1 MLERIHIEN
10 YRTLRDFEIDGLAPI
25 NLLAGRN
32 GAGKTT
38 VLEALFFALGAHQGE
53 IALNPYVTRIESV
66 DLPSPVPVPASL
78 SPEPYWAALFSDY
91 DPNLQIRIELQDSLH
106 GLVAA
111 TVRRDD
117 SASVQMPLESVSP
130 QPSSERLSQPRLLIE
145 SVGPGDLQ
153 RTRTAAETRTGIE
166 VTGGPEDPIP
176 ITAVIE
182 TPMDSHGVAYAQ
194 RLGTLRRRKQHD
206 ILIDALK
213 AVEPRI
219 IGIEDSTSTG
229 IPSIW
234 ADVGSGELVPLSTLG
249 GGAMHLARLVL
260 SLSVAQGG
268 VALIDEVESGIHHS
282 SLVDV
287 WRSLD
292 RAAEQFETQII
303 ATTHSYECIMAM
315 QEALGTDRGR
325 YFRLDRVNG
334 SAAPVAYSPETLET
348 AIEYELE
355 VR

>member
-10 YRTLRDFEIDGLAPI
+10 YRALRDFEIDGLAPI
-25 NLLAGRN
+25 NLLGGRN

-38 VLEALFFALGAHQGE
+38 VLEALFFALGSHQGE
-53 IALNPYVTRIESV
+53 IALNPYVTRVESV
-66 DLPSPVPVPASL
+66 DVPSPVPVSVSL

-91 DPNLQIRIELQDSLH
+91 DPSLQIRIELQDSVH

-111 TVRRDD
+111 TVCRDD
-117 SASVQMPLESVSP
+117 NASAPMPLESVPP

-145 SVGPGDLQ
+145 SVGPGDLR
-153 RTRTAAETRTGIE
+153 RTRTATETRTGIE
-166 VTGGPEDPIP
+166 VVGGPEDPIP
-176 ITAVIE
+176 IPAIIE
-182 TPMDSHGVAYAQ
+182 SPAIAQGIEYAQ
-194 RLGTLRRRKQHD
+194 RLGILRRRKQHD
-206 ILIDALK
+206 ILIGALK
-213 AVEPRI
+213 TVEPRI

-229 IPSIW
+229 FPSIW
-234 ADVGSGELVPLSTLG
+234 TDVGSGELVPLSTLG
-249 GGAMHLARLVL
+249 GGAMHIARLVL
-260 SLSVAQGG
+260 SMSAARGG

-292 RAAEQFETQII
+292 YAAEQFGTQII

-325 YFRLDRVNG
+325 YIRLDRVNG

>member
-25 NLLAGRN
+25 NLLGGRN

-53 IALNPYVTRIESV
+53 IALNRYVTRMESV
-66 DLPSPVPVPASL
+66 DLPSHAPVPASL
-78 SPEPYWAALFSDY
+78 VLEPYWVALFSNY
-91 DPNLQIRIELQDSLH
+91 DPSLQIRIELQDSVH
-106 GLVAA
+106 GRISAIVSS
-111 TVRRDD
+111 DD
-117 SASVQMPLESVSP
+117 SASVQAPLESIPHPATSD
-130 QPSSERLSQPRLLIE
+130 RLSQPRLLIE
-145 SVGPGDLQ
+145 SVGPGDLR
-153 RTRTAAETRTGIE
+153 RTRTARLTKTGVE
-166 VTGGPEDPIP
+166 VVGGPEDPLP

-182 TPMDSHGVAYAQ
+182 NPAIPEGIEYVQ
-194 RLGTLRRRKQHD
+194 RLGALRRRKQHD
-206 ILIDALK
+206 ILVNALK
-213 AVEPRI
+213 AVEPRLV
-219 IGIEDSTSTG
+219 GIEDSTAAG
-229 IPSIW
+229 VPSIW
-234 ADVGSGELVPLSTLG
+234 ADVGSGELVPLSMLG

-260 SLSVAQGG
+260 SLSAAQGG

-292 RAAEQFETQII
+292 YAAEQFETQII

-325 YFRLDRVNG
+325 YFRLDRG
-334 SAAPVAYSPETLET
+334 DGPAAPVAYPPETLET

>member
-10 YRTLRDFEIDGLAPI
+10 YRALRDFEIDGLAPI
-25 NLLAGRN
+25 NLLGGRN

-38 VLEALFFALGAHQGE
+38 VLEALFFALGSHQGT
-53 IALNPYVTRIESV
+53 IALNRYVTRTENIEAA
-66 DLPSPVPVPASL
+66 SPVPVPVSL
-78 SPEPYWAALFSDY
+78 SLEPYWAALFSDY
-91 DPNLQIRIELQDSLH
+91 DPSLQIRINIRDSVH
-106 GLVAA
+106 GPITAIVA
-111 TVRRDD
+111 RDD
-117 SASVQMPLESVSP
+117 SAPVQAPLGSISHP
-130 QPSSERLSQPRLLIE
+130 ATSDRLSQPRLQIE
-145 SVGPGDLQ
+145 SVGPGDLR
-153 RTRTAAETRTGIE
+153 RTRTATLTKTGIE
-166 VTGGPEDPIP
+166 VLGSQEDPLPIAAAIENPAIP
-176 ITAVIE
+176 QGIE
-182 TPMDSHGVAYAQ
+182 HAQ
-194 RLGTLRRRKQHD
+194 RLGALRRRKQHD

-229 IPSIW
+229 FPSIW

-249 GGAMHLARLVL
+249 GGAMHIARLVL
-260 SLSVAQGG
+260 SLSAAEGG

-292 RAAEQFETQII
+292 RAAEQFGTQII

>member
-10 YRTLRDFEIDGLAPI
+10 YRALRDFEIDGLAPI

-38 VLEALFFALGAHQGE
+38 VLEALFFALGSHQGE
-53 IALNPYVTRIESV
+53 IALNRYVTRMEIVEV
-66 DLPSPVPVPASL
+66 APTGPAPVWRA
-78 SPEPYWAALFSDY
+78 PEPYWTALFSDY
-91 DPNLQIRIELQDSLH
+91 DPNLQIRIELLDDQH
-106 GLVAA
+106 GLVSA
-111 TVRRDD
+111 TVCRDD
-117 SASVQMPLESVSP
+117 SASVQVPLESVSH
-130 QPSSERLSQPRLLIE
+130 QPSSDRLSQPRLLIE
-145 SVGPGDLQ
+145 SVGPGDLR
-153 RTRTAAETRTGIE
+153 RTRTATLTRDGIE
-166 VTGGPEDPIP
+166 ISRGPEEFIPIP
-176 ITAVIE
+176 AIIE
-182 TPMDSHGVAYAQ
+182 SPAISQGIEYAQ
-194 RLGTLRRRKQHD
+194 RLGALRRRKKHD
-206 ILIDALK
+206 ILVNALR

-219 IGIEDSTSTG
+219 VGIEDSTATG

-234 ADVGSGELVPLSTLG
+234 ADVGSDELVPLSTLG

-260 SLSVAQGG
+260 SLSAAQGG

-292 RAAEQFETQII
+292 RAAEQFGTQII

-325 YFRLDRVNG
+325 YIRLDRG
-334 SAAPVAYSPETLET
+334 DGPAAPVAYPPETLET

>member
-10 YRTLRDFEIDGLAPI
+10 YRALRDFEIDGLAPI
-25 NLLAGRN
+25 NLLGGCN

-38 VLEALFFALGAHQGE
+38 VLEALFFALGSHQGE
-53 IALNPYVTRIESV
+53 IALNRYVTRMESI
-66 DLPSPVPVPASL
+66 DAPAPVPVPVSL
-78 SPEPYWAALFSDY
+78 SIEPYWSALFSGY
-91 DPNLQIRIELQDSLH
+91 DPSLQIRIELRDSLH
-106 GLVAA
+106 GLVSV
-111 TVRRDD
+111 TVCRDD
-117 SASVQMPLESVSP
+117 SASVQVPLESISHP
-130 QPSSERLSQPRLLIE
+130 PASDRLSQPRLLIE
-145 SVGPGDLQ
+145 SVGPGDLR
-153 RTRTAAETRTGIE
+153 RTRTATLTKTGIE
-166 VTGGPEDPIP
+166 VVGGPEDPLP

-182 TPMDSHGVAYAQ
+182 NPGIPEGIEYVQ

-213 AVEPRI
+213 TVEPRI
-219 IGIEDSTSTG
+219 IGIEASTPTG
-229 IPSIW
+229 FPSIW

-249 GGAMHLARLVL
+249 GGAMHIARLVL
-260 SLSVAQGG
+260 SMSAARGG
-268 VALIDEVESGIHHS
+268 VVLIDEVESGIHHS

-292 RAAEQFETQII
+292 YAAEQFGTQII

-325 YFRLDRVNG
+325 YIRLDRGNG
-334 SAAPVAYSPETLET
+334 SATPVAYSPETLET